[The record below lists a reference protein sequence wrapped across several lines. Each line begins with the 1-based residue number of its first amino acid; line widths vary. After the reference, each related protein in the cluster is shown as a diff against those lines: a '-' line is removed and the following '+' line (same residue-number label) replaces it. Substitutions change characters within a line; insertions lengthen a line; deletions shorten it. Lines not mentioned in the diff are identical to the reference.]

1 MNISTGPIPE
11 AAAGIEAAATN
22 ETKVVRSPVNAEV
35 TTQNA
40 KSSVAPGAEPAAE
53 PGTDVTVK
61 RDNNGRVYY
70 VVSDANSGQEILEV
84 PPKAIRDVSQG
95 IEEYLKQEQAKATTH
110 IKVKA

>member
-1 MNISTGPIPE
+1 MTILTGPIQE
-11 AAAGIEAAATN
+11 AAKGIEAAPAN
-22 ETKVVRSPVNAEV
+22 ETKVVRPAVNAKV
-35 TTQNA
+35 ATQNTKTPA
-40 KSSVAPGAEPAAE
+40 VPGAEPAAE
-53 PGTDVTVK
+53 PGTDVSVK